1 MATPKWYT
9 VPDWHQG
16 NLNIQTDAT
25 DQRDFSNTA
34 KYDARRTADVT
45 YSRTRW
51 EKHLNDVRLED
62 RINDIEKW
70 RNELERVLSNADAE
84 IRALNDFKD
93 NCDHALAAKA
103 IPESVNAE
111 CLAIRS
117 QRREIDHV
125 LDKPNDELL
134 HEEKLV
140 AEAKRI
146 LAVRSQE
153 AFDHLMKLKA
163 AREAIASD
171 LDGKYQAID
180 IDSTALGINEQSS
193 GLSYIKDLSQV
204 ALGVSDPASWNAF
217 SATNRDNMEQMIAAS
232 IQLRDLIETD
242 IQNTA
247 NDLEAQ
253 RLATNYAFRNRI
265 HEFEQAK
272 SELLWQKERTEEEL
286 AEIEAE
292 IRGVEKA
299 IQDKSGP
306 LKIAYSRLELRKERP
321 NIENCK
327 DSPALGLHEEIRI
340 LEQSLQELRGR
351 LATAHEAR
359 DRLAKTI
366 ATISHD
372 LNLKVNSLELD
383 NRCMD
388 VRKKLTVPLART
400 ANIEATKDT
409 FTRAL

>member
-1 MATPKWYT
+1 MATQKWYT
-9 VPDWHQG
+9 IPDWHQA
-16 NLNIQTDAT
+16 NANIQSDAT
-25 DQRDFSNTA
+25 DQRDFSNAA

-45 YSRTRW
+45 YSKTRW

-70 RNELERVLSNADAE
+70 RNELERVLANADAE
-84 IRALNDFKD
+84 VRALSDFKD

-103 IPESVNAE
+103 IPEAANAE

-125 LDKPNDELL
+125 LDKVNDELL
-134 HEEKLV
+134 HEEKV
-140 AEAKRI
+140 IAEAKRI

-153 AFDHLMKLKA
+153 AFDHLMKLKG
-163 AREAIASD
+163 AREALAAD
-171 LDGKYQAID
+171 LGGKYQAID
-180 IDSTALGINEQSS
+180 VDSNALGINEQSS

-204 ALGVSDPASWNAF
+204 ALGNSDPAAWNAF
-217 SATNRDNMEQMIAAS
+217 SQTNRDNMEQMIAAS

-272 SELLWQKERTEEEL
+272 SELIWQQDRTNEEL

-292 IRGVEKA
+292 IRGIEKA
-299 IQDKSGP
+299 IADKAGP
-306 LKIAYSRLELRKERP
+306 LKVAYTRLELRKERP
-321 NIENCK
+321 GIENCK
-327 DSPALGLHEEIRI
+327 DAPALGLHDEIRT
-340 LEQSLQELRGR
+340 LEQSLDELRGR

-359 DRLAKTI
+359 DRLAKTL
-366 ATISHD
+366 ATIGHD
-372 LNLKVNSLELD
+372 LDLKVNSLNLD
-383 NRCMD
+383 NQSMD

-400 ANIEATKDT
+400 AMIEATKDT
-409 FTRAL
+409 FSRAL

>member
-1 MATPKWYT
+1 MGIQRLSDREMATPKWYT

-117 QRREIDHV
+117 QRREIDRV

-247 NDLEAQ
+247 
-253 RLATNYAFRNRI
+253 
-265 HEFEQAK
+265 
-272 SELLWQKERTEEEL
+272 
-286 AEIEAE
+286 
-292 IRGVEKA
+292 
-299 IQDKSGP
+299 
-306 LKIAYSRLELRKERP
+306 
-321 NIENCK
+321 
-327 DSPALGLHEEIRI
+327 
-340 LEQSLQELRGR
+340 
-351 LATAHEAR
+351 
-359 DRLAKTI
+359 
-366 ATISHD
+366 
-372 LNLKVNSLELD
+372 
-383 NRCMD
+383 
-388 VRKKLTVPLART
+388 
-400 ANIEATKDT
+400 
-409 FTRAL
+409 